1 MDPVIRV
8 VVSSSTV
15 LVQVLQQ
22 LLAPANWHA
31 SIEKHPY
38 YPRVHAVQ
46 LRQHHHFAVAENVIN
61 ITVIRNP
68 MQLLFDFYRPVV
80 VVDNIDLVP
89 PVVLHQIV
97 WHFEKCQHVV

>member
-15 LVQVLQQ
+15 LVQVLRQ
-22 LLAPANWHA
+22 LCAPANWHA

-38 YPRVHAVQ
+38 YPRAHAVQ
-46 LRQHHHFAVAENVIN
+46 FRQHHRFAVAKNVIN
-61 ITVIRNP
+61 ITVIRSP
-68 MQLLFDFYRPVV
+68 MQLLFDFYRPV

-89 PVVLHQIV
+89 PVVLHRIV
-97 WHFEKCQHVV
+97 WHFEKCQRVV